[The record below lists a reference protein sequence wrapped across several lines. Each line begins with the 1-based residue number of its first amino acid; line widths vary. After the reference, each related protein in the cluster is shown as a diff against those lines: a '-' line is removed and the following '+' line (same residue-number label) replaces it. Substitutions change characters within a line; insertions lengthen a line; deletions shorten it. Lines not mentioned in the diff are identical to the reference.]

1 MKRCST
7 SLIIREMQIK
17 TTVRYHLTPLKM
29 SIIKRA
35 RNSKCWRE
43 HGEKG
48 TFIHIVGGSINW
60 HRHCGK
66 QHGNFSKELPY
77 DSAIPLLGIY
87 PKKTQRPIQKDIGTP
102 VFITIHNT
110 KIQIQ
115 STCPSMDE
123 WIKMMWGRRV
133 CLCMYIC
140 VCNTHTHKHKQHE
153 IKEIWNSVICNNM
166 DRPWWHYTKWNK
178 SVSER

>member
-66 QHGNFSKELPY
+66 TAWKLLKRITIWFSNSTSGYLSKEDTKTNSKRY
-77 DSAIPLLGIY
+77 RHSCVHHYSQYQDTDTIY
-87 PKKTQRPIQKDIGTP
+87 MPINGWMDKDDVGEAC
-102 VFITIHNT
+102 VF
-110 KIQIQ
+110 
-115 STCPSMDE
+115 
-123 WIKMMWGRRV
+123 
-133 CLCMYIC
+133 MYVHMC
-140 VCNTHTHKHKQHE
+140 VQHTHTQTQTT
-153 IKEIWNSVICNNM
+153 WN
-166 DRPWWHYTKWNK
+166 
-178 SVSER
+178 